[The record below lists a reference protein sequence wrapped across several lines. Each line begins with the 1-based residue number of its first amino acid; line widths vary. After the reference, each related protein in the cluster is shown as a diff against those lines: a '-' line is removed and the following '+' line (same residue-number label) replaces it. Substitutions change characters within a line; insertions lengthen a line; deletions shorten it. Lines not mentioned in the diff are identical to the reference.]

1 MEALSPQQQKFIKA
15 LANGLSVK
23 DAAKK
28 AGVTEQTAHN
38 WKKKSEIQNAITE
51 AIAATRRG
59 QIRVLES
66 VAASVPKSEAALK
79 LLRGGERAIEVLIE
93 ILESPD
99 VRLRDKLDA
108 AKELIRISGV
118 VELQKAFVEASKP
131 KSESKKAG
139 LSDETAAQIR
149 SKVLGISTD
158 VG

>member
-15 LANGLSVK
+15 LANGLNVK

-38 WKKKSEIQNAITE
+38 WKKKAEIQNAITE

-66 VAASVPKSEAALK
+66 AASAVPRNEVALK

-93 ILESPD
+93 ILECPD

-108 AKELIRISGV
+108 AKELIRISGI
-118 VELQKAFVEASKP
+118 VELQKGFVEASRP
-131 KSESKKAG
+131 KSEGKKGG

-149 SKVLGISTD
+149 AKFLGVSD
-158 VG
+158 QQG